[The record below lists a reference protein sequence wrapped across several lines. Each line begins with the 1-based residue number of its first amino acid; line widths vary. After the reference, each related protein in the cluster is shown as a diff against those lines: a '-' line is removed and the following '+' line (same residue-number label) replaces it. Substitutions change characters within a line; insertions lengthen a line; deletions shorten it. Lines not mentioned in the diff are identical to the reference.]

1 MIKNLLHI
9 LLLVIL
15 LNSCGYKNIFKKF
28 NTDTNK
34 QEEIPSS
41 FEQLSVE
48 GMAYIPGGWFNIGS
62 SKKPNER
69 PVHRIHVDGF
79 YMDENE
85 VTVAEFYEFCMATHR
100 AMPSQPDW
108 NMDNHPVVNV
118 TWRDAAEYAAW
129 AGKRLPTEAEWEFA
143 ARGGGKE
150 NNFASESNDHYVRNF
165 GNIADES
172 IKRVKYFYPIV
183 ESYDDGYIYTSPA
196 GSFAPNMFGLMD
208 MKGNVLEWC
217 ADWYDQNY
225 YKRNDQL
232 NPKGPETGK
241 FKSLRGASW
250 NRSGKYL
257 RVTYR
262 SFYHPTCRFN
272 FLGFRCVMDGNTVPM
287 DVPMD
292 KSSILTKK

>member
-1 MIKNLLHI
+1 MRMIKILLHI

-15 LNSCGYKNIFKKF
+15 LNSCSFKNLYLKLMP
-28 NTDTNK
+28 NTN
-34 QEEIPSS
+34 
-41 FEQLSVE
+41 EQKDASGSYENLSVE

-62 SKKPNER
+62 SKKQNER
-69 PVHRIHVDGF
+69 PVHRVYVDRF

-100 AMPSQPDW
+100 AMPNQPDW

-143 ARGGGKE
+143 ARAGGRG
-150 NNFASESNDHYVRNF
+150 NNFASESIDHNVRNF

-172 IKRVKYFYPIV
+172 IKRIKYFYPIV
-183 ESYDDGYIYTSPA
+183 ESYDDGYIYTSPVA
-196 GSFAPNMFGLMD
+196 SFAPNVFGLMD

-217 ADWYDQNY
+217 ADWYDENY
-225 YKRNDQL
+225 YKSNDQL
-232 NPKGPETGK
+232 NPKGPETGR

-250 NRSGKYL
+250 NRSGKYM
-257 RVTYR
+257 RVSYR

-272 FLGFRCVMDGNTVPM
+272 FLGFRCVMDGNPVS
-287 DVPMD
+287 MD
-292 KSSILTKK
+292 KSFILTKK